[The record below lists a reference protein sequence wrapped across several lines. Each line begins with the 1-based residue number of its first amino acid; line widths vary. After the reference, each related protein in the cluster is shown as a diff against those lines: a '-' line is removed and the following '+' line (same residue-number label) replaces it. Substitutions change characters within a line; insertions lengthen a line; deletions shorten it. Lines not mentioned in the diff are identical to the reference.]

1 MPTSTKNLRNIQDA
15 ALQAVIALP
24 AAGATAVT
32 SGIDLGQVTGGEIE
46 GIGVVVEVPATPSL
60 VDAKVITITLKDSAN
75 GTDFTAIPNLA
86 VPTITGIATG
96 AGGSALEFRVR
107 LPQATRQYIRA
118 EAAIPGDGGS
128 NIAKS
133 MTLSVLV

>member
-1 MPTSTKNLRNIQDA
+1 MTNAKNVRNIQDA

-32 SGIDLGQVTGGEIE
+32 AGIDLGQTLGGELE
-46 GIGVVVEVPATPSL
+46 GLDVVVEIPATPAL
-60 VDAKVITITLKDSAN
+60 VDAKVITVTLKDSAN

-96 AGGSALEFRVR
+96 AGGSAMEFRVR
-107 LPQATRQYIRA
+107 LPQATRRYIRA

>member
-1 MPTSTKNLRNIQDA
+1 MPTNTKNVRNIQDA

-32 SGIDLGQVTGGEIE
+32 AGIDLGQTLGGELE
-46 GIGVVVEVPATPSL
+46 GVDVVVEIPATPAL
-60 VDAKVITITLKDSAN
+60 VDAKVITVTVKDSADN
-75 GTDFTAIPNLA
+75 ITFAA
-86 VPTITGIATG
+86 ITGLDTPTVTGVATG
-96 AGGSALEFRVR
+96 QGGPALERRFR
-107 LPQATRQYIRA
+107 LPQATRRYIRA
-118 EAAIPGDGGS
+118 EAAIPADGGS